1 VSKEIEESIKMQVLQ
16 EPYAR
21 KMGIR
26 LRAVEE
32 GYARVEMTLTEEMT
46 NIFGMAHGGAIFS
59 LLDEA
64 FEIASNSHGIMA
76 VALNMNVTY
85 IAAPEIGDTL
95 RAEATEISRTRRT
108 ATYAIT
114 VKDGQDGLIAT
125 CNALVYRKDTPLSF
139 LNTPTK

>member
-1 VSKEIEESIKMQVLQ
+1 MRKEIEESIKMKVLH
-16 EPYAR
+16 EPYAG

-26 LRAVEE
+26 LCAVDE
-32 GYARVEMTLTEEMT
+32 GYALVEMALTEEMA

-64 FEIASNSHGIMA
+64 FEIASNSHGMMA

-108 ATYAIT
+108 ATYGIT
-114 VKDGQDGLIAT
+114 VKDEKERLMAT
-125 CNALVYRKDTPLSF
+125 CNALVYRKDAPLPF
-139 LNTPTK
+139 LNAPK